1 MVTVEEGREGLH
13 TPSHRKNGD
22 DMFDITPAPDFRL
35 ALFHLSRCSSV
46 DVTYP
51 KILLHLLNGAIEAS
65 LPVPAVTGLVAVFM
79 LGDSCKCG
87 DNGGQGPA
95 ACHLPG

>member
-13 TPSHRKNGD
+13 HIGDGD

-46 DVTYP
+46 VVTYP
-51 KILLHLLNGAIEAS
+51 KILLHLVNGAIEAS
-65 LPVPAVTGLVAVFM
+65 LPVPAVTGLVAVLM
-79 LGDSCKCG
+79 RGDSC
-87 DNGGQGPA
+87 NEGQGPA

>member
-1 MVTVEEGREGLH
+1 MEEGKEGLQA
-13 TPSHRKNGD
+13 PSYRQNGD

-65 LPVPAVTGLVAVFM
+65 LPLEVTGLVAVFM